1 MQLHFQHHTALG
13 VEEMSE
19 KMTFFRSSFPYLYT
33 CHTLFVSRLRLDVS
47 VFLVSSKLSRYVMH
61 LSAPL

>member
-19 KMTFFRSSFPYLYT
+19 KMTFFSSSFPYLYT
-33 CHTLFVSRLRLDVS
+33 CHTLFVSRLRLDVL
-47 VFLVSSKLSRYVMH
+47 VFFVSSELSHHVM
-61 LSAPL
+61 